1 MTQAT
6 ELPDKLDQTLNAI
19 NTLNSKKQFDNWM
32 EIVEAVLDQYEIA
45 SVIDKKLPRPT
56 PTDAKYAIWRKA
68 SKQVRTWILSHLGND
83 IMEELRTSGINRD
96 YADDLI
102 EALRSVVKG
111 HGRRLSGVIFIKAT
125 NIRRDRFAT
134 VDQFAKEFKSL
145 VKESNQL
152 GCPITPY
159 CAAMILL
166 SQLENE
172 FRPWVEAVRGS
183 WSETIETDMTDAQFL
198 RICNQ
203 AVDQSLSYQNNEQ
216 FSDLPSENSQKSQST
231 ERRGWQPFKN
241 SPKRGDNI
249 EAHVRLFRKLPSTNG
264 GCGYCEE
271 QGCEASLC
279 PYLIENP
286 PDDWRPDRSKH
297 LWCYSASKRSRER
310 RAQEASQ
317 NERKTL
323 PNSNLAKNEEPI
335 KDFYFSP
342 FQGLAIPINDP
353 DIIES
358 ETATKNEESFIHDEE
373 FIGREPNLSGSA
385 IANNTTGGWI
395 CDTVSMNNIV
405 GNLED
410 FIEYHP
416 FKPDQQRYQFGCSN
430 GTTRYAEGYG
440 TALMRL
446 ELKGNGFTH
455 VLLPS
460 YYVPNIR
467 YNLFACEKAKYDQGI
482 WYMSKDNTIRRMQD
496 DAIIGY
502 TKYEGGIPIVKTLNF
517 HKLPRTV
524 AIKLPAVP
532 PTTKREDIKAEPT
545 GSVLHRETCRLAKS
559 KRLVSRG
566 PGVDN
571 DLSITN
577 VFDFSD
583 EEYIRGRIRTI
594 SPEEK
599 MSTRPPEPE
608 SGTTKIPTSRRSY
621 RRRG

>member
-1 MTQAT
+1 MT
-6 ELPDKLDQTLNAI
+6 E
-19 NTLNSKKQFDNWM
+19 
-32 EIVEAVLDQYEIA
+32 
-45 SVIDKKLPRPT
+45 
-56 PTDAKYAIWRKA
+56 
-68 SKQVRTWILSHLGND
+68 
-83 IMEELRTSGINRD
+83 
-96 YADDLI
+96 
-102 EALRSVVKG
+102 
-111 HGRRLSGVIFIKAT
+111 
-125 NIRRDRFAT
+125 
-134 VDQFAKEFKSL
+134 
-145 VKESNQL
+145 
-152 GCPITPY
+152 
-159 CAAMILL
+159 
-166 SQLENE
+166 
-172 FRPWVEAVRGS
+172 
-183 WSETIETDMTDAQFL
+183 AQFL

-216 FSDLPSENSQKSQST
+216 FSALPSENLQKSQST
-231 ERRGWQPFKN
+231 EYRRRQPFKN

-297 LWCYSASKRSRER
+297 LWCYSASKRSRDR
-310 RAQEASQ
+310 RAQEAAQ

-323 PNSNLAKNEEPI
+323 PNSTLANTEEQI

-342 FQGLAIPINDP
+342 FQGLAVPINDP

-385 IANNTTGGWI
+385 IANNTTGRWI

-416 FKPDQQRYQFGCSN
+416 FKPNQQRYQFGCSN

-496 DAIIGY
+496 DTIIGY

-532 PTTKREDIKAEPT
+532 PTTKRDKAEPT

-577 VFDFSD
+577 VFDSSD

-594 SPEEK
+594 SPEKK

-608 SGTTKIPTSRRSY
+608 SKIPTSRRSY

>member
-1 MTQAT
+1 MNSESNSTPTQNTPSEHTTISITMTQAT

-45 SVIDKKLPRPT
+45 SVIDRKLPRSTLTMLNT
-56 PTDAKYAIWRKA
+56 PSGEKLQ
-68 SKQVRTWILSHLGND
+68 SK
-83 IMEELRTSGINRD
+83 
-96 YADDLI
+96 
-102 EALRSVVKG
+102 SVVKG

-134 VDQFAKEFKSL
+134 VDQFVKEFKSL

-183 WSETIETDMTDAQFL
+183 WSETIETDLTEAQFL

-203 AVDQSLSYQNNEQ
+203 AIDQSLSYQNNEQ
-216 FSDLPSENSQKSQST
+216 FSAIPSQKTQST

-241 SPKRGDNI
+241 SPKRGDDI
-249 EAHVRLFRKLPSTNG
+249 EAH
-264 GCGYCEE
+264 
-271 QGCEASLC
+271 GCEASLC

-286 PDDWRPDRSKH
+286 PNDWRPDRSKH

-317 NERKTL
+317 NEIKTL
-323 PNSNLAKNEEPI
+323 PNSTLANTEGPI

-342 FQGLAIPINDP
+342 FQGLAVPINDP

-373 FIGREPNLSGSA
+373 FIGREPNISRLA

-416 FKPDQQRYQFGCSN
+416 FKPGQHRYQFGCSN
-430 GTTRYAEGYG
+430 GTTRQAEGYG

-482 WYMSKDNTIRRMQD
+482 WYMSKDNTIRRMHD

-502 TKYEGGIPIVKTLNF
+502 TTYEGGIPMVKTLNF
-517 HKLPRTV
+517 HKPLQTA
-524 AIKLPAVP
+524 AIKLPAAP
-532 PTTKREDIKAEPT
+532 PTAKHEDKPT

-559 KRLVSRG
+559 KWLVSSDL
-566 PGVDN
+566 GVDN
-571 DLSITN
+571 DLYITN

-583 EEYIRGRIRTI
+583 EEYIRRRIRTI
-594 SPEEK
+594 SPEK
-599 MSTRPPEPE
+599 RISTRPPEPE
-608 SGTTKIPTSRRSY
+608 SSTTKILTSRRSNKGMPPI
-621 RRRG
+621 RFGDEQAAWINKTRDKVSGVCSHIG

>member
-1 MTQAT
+1 MNSESNSTPTLNTPSEHTTMSTAMTQAT
-6 ELPDKLDQTLNAI
+6 ELPEKLDQTLNAI

-32 EIVEAVLDQYEIA
+32 EIVEAVLDQNEIA
-45 SVIDKKLPRPT
+45 SVIDRTLPHPT

-83 IMEELRTSGINRD
+83 IMEELRTSGMNRD
-96 YADDLI
+96 YADDLV

-134 VDQFAKEFKSL
+134 VDQFVKEFKSL

-172 FRPWVEAVRGS
+172 FRPWVEAVRGT
-183 WSETIETDMTDAQFL
+183 WSETIETDLTEAQFL
-198 RICNQ
+198 KICNQ
-203 AVDQSLSYQNNEQ
+203 AIDQSLSYQNSEQ
-216 FSDLPSENSQKSQST
+216 FSAIPSRNSHQST

-241 SPKRGDNI
+241 SPKRGDDI
-249 EAHVRLFRKLPSTNG
+249 EVHVKLLRKLPSTNG

-271 QGCEASLC
+271 QGCGASRC
-279 PYLIENP
+279 PYLIDNP
-286 PDDWRPDRSKH
+286 PDDWRPDRNKH
-297 LWCYSASKRSRER
+297 LWCYSASKRSRQR

-317 NERKTL
+317 SERKT
-323 PNSNLAKNEEPI
+323 PPKSNLANTEEPI
-335 KDFYFSP
+335 QDFYFSA
-342 FQGLAIPINDP
+342 FQGLAVPIQDF
-353 DIIES
+353 DITES
-358 ETATKNEESFIHDEE
+358 ETVEKSSIPNEES
-373 FIGREPNLSGSA
+373 IGHEPNFSGLAAGNNAIGEWISDTGSA
-385 IANNTTGGWI
+385 
-395 CDTVSMNNIV
+395 NNIV

-416 FKPDQQRYQFGCSN
+416 FEPGQYRYRFGCSN
-430 GTTRYAEGYG
+430 GTAGHAEGYG

-446 ELKGNGFTH
+446 ELEDKDFTD

-496 DAIIGY
+496 DTIIGY
-502 TKYEGGIPIVKTLNF
+502 TKYEDGIPIVKTLDF
-517 HKLPRTV
+517 HKPLQMAT
-524 AIKLPAVP
+524 LQLSAVP
-532 PTTKREDIKAEPT
+532 P
-545 GSVLHRETCRLAKS
+545 
-559 KRLVSRG
+559 
-566 PGVDN
+566 
-571 DLSITN
+571 
-577 VFDFSD
+577 
-583 EEYIRGRIRTI
+583 
-594 SPEEK
+594 
-599 MSTRPPEPE
+599 M
-608 SGTTKIPTSRRSY
+608 
-621 RRRG
+621 